1 MEERYEVFS
10 VTDEDGGEMQVAV
23 IDSLSE
29 NSKEYLAVIP
39 LNDNGELIEDAELIV
54 GVMETEENGD
64 RYFSEIEDD
73 DEFDRISEAFINR
86 LEAELNEE

>member
-10 VTDEDGGEMQVAV
+10 ITTEDGGEMQVAV